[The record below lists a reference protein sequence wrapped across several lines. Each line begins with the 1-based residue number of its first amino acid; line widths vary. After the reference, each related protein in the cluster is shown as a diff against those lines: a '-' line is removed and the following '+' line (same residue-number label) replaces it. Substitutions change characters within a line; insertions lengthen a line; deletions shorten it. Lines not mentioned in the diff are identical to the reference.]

1 MTAPRGAIAAAEA
14 NRRRYEDLRATGQGA
29 TIGKLPPMTVPGSVP
44 IDAAAIVDQEEVP
57 EGWYMTMRVRRG
69 EVLRLVDVTGT
80 ATPAMVAWRAAD
92 PSERINLPDTLKVQ
106 WTAALRRG
114 RIILSDMG
122 RVMLS
127 IVEDTC
133 GAHDA
138 LIGGSA
144 PDAEAPDR
152 PWRRSTRDN
161 LLAAAA
167 KLGLERRDIPSCL
180 SLFAP
185 VSVDTG
191 GRFRWNAAK
200 KRPGDLVD
208 LRAEMDLLCAVSNC
222 PHPLHPGPR
231 VGSIHVIRHTGR
243 AYGAGDP
250 CRSVGAEAI
259 RAFALTD
266 RLAG

>member
-1 MTAPRGAIAAAEA
+1 MTAPRGAIAADA
-14 NRRRYEDLRATGQGA
+14 NRRRYEDLRATGQGP

-44 IDAAAIVDQEEVP
+44 IDATAIVDQEEVP
-57 EGWYMTMRVRRG
+57 EGWYMTTRVRRG
-69 EVLRLVDVTGT
+69 EILRLVDVAGT

-144 PDAEAPDR
+144 PRKTPCAFREAPISGSAR
-152 PWRRSTRDN
+152 GSSRTR
-161 LLAAAA
+161 AA
-167 KLGLERRDIPSCL
+167 
-180 SLFAP
+180 
-185 VSVDTG
+185 
-191 GRFRWNAAK
+191 
-200 KRPGDLVD
+200 
-208 LRAEMDLLCAVSNC
+208 
-222 PHPLHPGPR
+222 
-231 VGSIHVIRHTGR
+231 
-243 AYGAGDP
+243 
-250 CRSVGAEAI
+250 
-259 RAFALTD
+259 
-266 RLAG
+266 